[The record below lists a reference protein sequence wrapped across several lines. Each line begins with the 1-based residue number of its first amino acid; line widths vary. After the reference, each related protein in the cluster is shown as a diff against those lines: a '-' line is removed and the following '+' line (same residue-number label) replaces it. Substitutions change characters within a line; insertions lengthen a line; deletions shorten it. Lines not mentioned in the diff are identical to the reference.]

1 MHPDERHRVGSPEGL
16 NPFGA
21 TMAPDF
27 GQPAPMPGAGGPP
40 PGMPAGPPPGQPAG
54 PPPGAP
60 AGGPPNWDPAA
71 FAATAPPPT
80 AGEHEAAQRAGA
92 PPPAPPEPAPAPVPE
107 AHKDTPPP
115 QGPAPQSAGAGR
127 DPLEVPGDAPRTIAG
142 FLVSYEGNDL
152 GTFWPIHQGKN
163 VVGRKGAADGLDI
176 EVDHP
181 TTSSRHAVV
190 HASARPGRL
199 KVEDPGSTNGT
210 FVNDNRLAKGV
221 HQELEDGDTLRF
233 GGYAVTVKI
242 V

>member
-1 MHPDERHRVGSPEGL
+1 MDERYRVGSPEGL

-27 GQPAPMPGAGGPP
+27 GAPPPAAPGGPP
-40 PGMPAGPPPGQPAG
+40 PGGPAGPGMPPPGG
-54 PPPGAP
+54 PPPGA
-60 AGGPPNWDPAA
+60 PPNWDPAA

-80 AGEHEAAQRAGA
+80 AQEHEAARAA
-92 PPPAPPEPAPAPVPE
+92 AAAAAAAPAPVPE

-115 QGPAPQSAGAGR
+115 QAPAAAPEADGGR
-127 DPLEVPGDAPRTIAG
+127 DPLQVAADAPRVIAG

-152 GTFWPIHQGKN
+152 GTFWPLHQGKN
-163 VVGRKGAADGLDI
+163 IVGRKGAADGLDI
-176 EVDHP
+176 EIDHP
-181 TTSSRHAVV
+181 TTSSRHAIV

-210 FVNDNRLAKGV
+210 FVNDQKLTKGT
-221 HQELEDGDTLRF
+221 HHELEDGDTLRF